1 MKLSQRL
8 DQLEKQSA
16 PAAIDCILLLPAGN
30 ADPAKGKAMER
41 TGGQWIT
48 RELTPDEIT
57 QAQEG
62 QPV

>member
-8 DQLEKQSA
+8 DQLEKSA
-16 PAAIDCILLLPAGN
+16 PAAIDCILLVPGGN
-30 ADPAKGKAMER
+30 ADPAQGKAMQR

-48 RELTPDEIT
+48 RDLTPEEIT

-62 QPV
+62 QTHE